1 MLPPDVQGKI
11 MLSFVEERQRAYLQ
25 ATEQV
30 AGKQPSLRARF
41 LRVSGLALIAAGSRL
56 QALAGAPLSDHPVG
70 EMAG

>member
-25 ATEQV
+25 AAGQA
-30 AGKQPSLRARF
+30 AGKQASLRARF
-41 LRVSGLALIAAGSRL
+41 LRASGLALIAAGSRL
-56 QALAGAPLSDHPVG
+56 QALAGASLADRPVG